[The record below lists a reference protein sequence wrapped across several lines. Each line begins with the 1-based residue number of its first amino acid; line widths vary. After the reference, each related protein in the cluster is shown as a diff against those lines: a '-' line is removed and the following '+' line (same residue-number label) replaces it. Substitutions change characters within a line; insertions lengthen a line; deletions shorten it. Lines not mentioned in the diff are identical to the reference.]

1 MKRSPAISISNYN
14 KKSCLP
20 PQQQLVHRLKP
31 RKQKQNSW
39 REHPLKCV
47 RIIRGMAPCV

>member
-1 MKRSPAISISNYN
+1 MKRSPAISINNYN

-31 RKQKQNSW
+31 RKQKQF
-39 REHPLKCV
+39 
-47 RIIRGMAPCV
+47 RGANVHCNVSEKSIEQLL